1 MKVLHAAFM
10 AQSEPGIL
18 RQMSWENQAGSS
30 LGISW
35 DARLYT
41 PAASA
46 KSDSC
51 IIPAVGV
58 ESADPCSVPK
68 RAKRWF
74 ALRRNYY
81 TWLSQACS
89 DYDAVLLR
97 HTTCDPFRASF
108 IKEAKIPVFS
118 VHHSLEVPELK
129 SRPGLEGRVRS
140 ALESRLG
147 AASIG
152 ASAGIVAVTE
162 EIRTYELSRVGTQPW
177 SYVYPNG
184 IAWSDGLVS
193 ASEVPSTGVPEILF
207 VASTFVPWH
216 GLDLLLDDIETS
228 NEKFVLHLV
237 GRLFASDEVRAR
249 NDPRIVVHGLL
260 KQDELK
266 QLYRKCSLGLTSFA
280 LERKGM
286 QEACTL
292 KVREYLSVGLPVYSG
307 HSDVF
312 PQDFRFYRTGKA
324 SIQTILEFERSVR
337 GESRAVISEESR
349 PYIEKK
355 RLLANLYKAL
365 EASF

>member
-1 MKVLHAAFM
+1 MRVLHAAFM

-18 RQMSWENQAGSS
+18 RQMSWENQAARD
-30 LGISW
+30 LGLPW
-35 DARLYT
+35 HARLYT
-41 PAASA
+41 PVADFHDEQCTVFASHVSAALRGNM
-46 KSDSC
+46 
-51 IIPAVGV
+51 VG
-58 ESADPCSVPK
+58 
-68 RAKRWF
+68 RAKRWMT
-74 ALRRNYY
+74 LRSGYY
-81 TWLSQACS
+81 KWLSEAS
-89 DYDAVLLR
+89 ADYDVLLLR
-97 HTTCDPFRASF
+97 HTTCDPFRGSF
-108 IKEAKIPVFS
+108 IKGSAIPVIS
-118 VHHSLEVPELK
+118 VHHSLEVPELA
-129 SRPGLEGRVRS
+129 SRPGLEGWLRS
-140 ALESRLG
+140 VVETRLG
-147 AASIG
+147 TASIG
-152 ASAGIVAVTE
+152 AAAGIIAVTE
-162 EIRTYELSRVGTQPW
+162 EIREYELSRVGVRQF

-184 IAWSDGLVS
+184 IACDERVVQEPDF
-193 ASEVPSTGVPEILF
+193 ASTDIPQVLF

-216 GLDLLLDDIETS
+216 GLDLLLDNIETS
-228 NEKFVLHLV
+228 SEKFVLHLV

-249 NDPRIVVHGLL
+249 KDPRIVVHGLL

-312 PQDFRFYRTGKA
+312 PRDFRFYRTGKA